1 MAGNKIAST
10 RANISLRGTMS
21 RISGEPIDA
30 AAKANVLG
38 LSLIRG
44 ASLLLMLGL
53 LIWGWMTSNSRLA
66 LPLIFFLY
74 VVGFV
79 AWVALRGRGGPLQ
92 FGPAGVVIGVSTTM
106 LYVARVSA
114 WSGRTTKL
122 LGSWPREEVRVTP
135 TVSRTSSLRG
145 FQLQFAGVELPARLE
160 LVQSRGRENALDAL
174 FGAPT
179 P

>member
-1 MAGNKIAST
+1 M
-10 RANISLRGTMS
+10 
-21 RISGEPIDA
+21 
-30 AAKANVLG
+30 
-38 LSLIRG
+38 
-44 ASLLLMLGL
+44 
-53 LIWGWMTSNSRLA
+53 
-66 LPLIFFLY
+66 
-74 VVGFV
+74 
-79 AWVALRGRGGPLQ
+79 VALRGRGGPLQ

-122 LGSWPREEVRVTP
+122 LGSWPREEVRV
-135 TVSRTSSLRG
+135 SGTSSLRG

-160 LVQSRGRENALDAL
+160 LVQGRGRENALDAL

>member
-10 RANISLRGTMS
+10 RANISLGGTMS
-21 RISGEPIDA
+21 RISGQPIAA

-38 LSLIRG
+38 LTLIRG
-44 ASLLLMLGL
+44 GSLMLMLGL
-53 LIWGWMTSNSRLA
+53 LIWGWLTSNSRLA
-66 LPLIFFLY
+66 LPLIFLLY
-74 VVGFV
+74 LAGFV

-92 FGPAGVVIGVSTTM
+92 FGPAGVVIGLSATM
-106 LYVARVSA
+106 LYVARVSG

-122 LGSWPREEVRVTP
+122 LGSWPREEVCVTP
-135 TVSRTSSLRG
+135 TVTRTSSLRG

-160 LVQSRGRENALDAL
+160 LVQGRGSENALDAL
-174 FGAPT
+174 FGAST